1 MDIFIFFIAAN
12 NKSWLA
18 PPAASKTA
26 SYINPVLTDS
36 DLDSETGSGCEED
49 GDEEEEEEAGK
60 QAWQD
65 DLDLGFGD

>member
-1 MDIFIFFIAAN
+1 
-12 NKSWLA
+12 LA

-26 SYINPVLTDS
+26 SYVNPVLTDS
-36 DLDSETGSGCEED
+36 DLDSETGSDRKED
-49 GDEEEEEEAGK
+49 GDEEEEDEEGK